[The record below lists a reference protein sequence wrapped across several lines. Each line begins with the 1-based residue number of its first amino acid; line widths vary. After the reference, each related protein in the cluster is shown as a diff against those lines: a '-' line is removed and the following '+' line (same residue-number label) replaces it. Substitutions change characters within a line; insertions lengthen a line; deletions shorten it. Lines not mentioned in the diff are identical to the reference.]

1 MIARTWHG
9 ATPASKAD
17 EYLEFLK
24 RTGVRDYRATPGNRG
39 VYLLRRVGED
49 RADFLLVSFW
59 DSYEAIRRF
68 AGPDVEK
75 AFYYPE
81 DKDFLLE
88 FERMVTHY
96 EVLLG
101 P

>member
-9 ATPASKAD
+9 ATPASKA
-17 EYLEFLK
+17 YGYVEFLEK
-24 RTGVRDYRATPGNRG
+24 SGVKDYRATKGNRG
-39 VYLLRRVGED
+39 VLVLRKVSGD
-49 RADFLLVSFW
+49 RADFLLVSLW
-59 DSYEAIRRF
+59 DDLDAVRRF

-88 FERMVTHY
+88 FEPTVIHY
-96 EVLLG
+96 EVAVG

>member
-88 FERMVTHY
+88 FERTVTHY

>member
-9 ATPASKAD
+9 VTLGSKAD
-17 EYLEFLK
+17 AYVEFLEK
-24 RTGVRDYRATPGNRG
+24 TGVKDYRATKGNRG
-39 VYLLRRVGED
+39 VLVLRKVSGD

-59 DSYEAIRRF
+59 DDLDAVRRF

-88 FERMVTHY
+88 FEPTVTHY
-96 EVLLG
+96 EVSVG

>member
-9 ATPASKAD
+9 VTPASKAD

-24 RTGVRDYRATPGNRG
+24 KTGVKDYRATMGNRG
-39 VYLLRRVGED
+39 VFVLRKVSED
-49 RADFLLVSFW
+49 RADFLLLSLW
-59 DSYEAIRRF
+59 DEVEGIRRF
-68 AGPDVEK
+68 AGPDAEK

-81 DKDFLLE
+81 DEDFLLE
-88 FERMVTHY
+88 FEPVVTHH
-96 EVLLG
+96 EVLVG

>member
-9 ATPASKAD
+9 TTPASKAD
-17 EYLEFLK
+17 AYAAFLQ
-24 RTGVRDYRATPGNRG
+24 RTGVKDYCATQGNRG
-39 VYLLRRVGED
+39 VFMLRSVSGD
-49 RADFLLVSFW
+49 RADFLLISLW
-59 DSYEAIRRF
+59 DDFDAIRRF

-81 DKDFLLE
+81 DREFLLE
-88 FERMVTHY
+88 FEPTVHHY
-96 EVLLG
+96 EVLVT

>member
-9 ATPASKAD
+9 VTPASKAD

-24 RTGVRDYRATPGNRG
+24 RTGVNDYRATKGNRG
-39 VYLLRRVGED
+39 VLLLRNVGKD
-49 RADFLLVSFW
+49 RADFLLISFW
-59 DSYEAIRRF
+59 DDVEAIRRF

-88 FERMVTHY
+88 FEPTVHHY
-96 EVLLG
+96 DVLVG

>member
-17 EYLEFLK
+17 AYVELLEK
-24 RTGVRDYRATPGNRG
+24 TGVKDYRATKGNRG
-39 VYLLRRVGED
+39 VLVLRKVSED

-59 DSYEAIRRF
+59 DDLDAVRRF

-75 AFYYPE
+75 AFYYAE

-88 FERMVTHY
+88 FEPTVTHY
-96 EVLLG
+96 EVSVG